1 MERAPR
7 VLLLIAL
14 QQNLGVSARRPCQY
28 FGDAGADSWCAR
40 SSVVAAEGSA
50 SPWPVVTGVGADR
63 WAGRAGQHGS
73 RVKRLVDHRTVRRP
87 DWRVLRSE
95 DDRHPSRIA
104 GALLHPRA
112 NETLLQTR
120 AAMVAATAPLHL
132 MRRPCSR
139 APR

>member
-1 MERAPR
+1 MLWGCGIRLLVRSVIRRRGGGFR
-7 VLLLIAL
+7 VPL
-14 QQNLGVSARRPCQY
+14 ARRH
-28 FGDAGADSWCAR
+28 
-40 SSVVAAEGSA
+40 
-50 SPWPVVTGVGADR
+50 GVGADR
-63 WAGRAGQHGS
+63 RAGRAGQHGS

-87 DWRVLRSE
+87 DWGALRSE

-120 AAMVAATAPLHL
+120 TAMVAATAPLHL

-139 APR
+139 TPR